1 MCFSGN
7 GYDEDELER
16 ELEELEQEELD
27 EHLLSV
33 RTDEHTLPDVPNGD
47 VKIPNAATEPNKK
60 SMSLLAHWSLHQW
73 RIKNVLFIKNNF
85 SFFFLVPSKK
95 VDHEDDINELLAWAN

>member
-1 MCFSGN
+1 MKWRRNKKFPTKSPKQFQHQLVLVNNLVIFSLEVSLTDGFLCFSGN
-7 GYDEDELER
+7 SYDEDELER

-47 VKIPNAATEPNKK
+47 VKIPNAAVEPNKK
-60 SMSLLAHWSLHQW
+60 SKSLVADLH
-73 RIKNVLFIKNNF
+73 
-85 SFFFLVPSKK
+85 
-95 VDHEDDINELLAWAN
+95 H